1 MKIGLKTADM
11 VSCDQAQVICN
22 KKQYREASLFEKI
35 QLMVHVLYCKACFN
49 SSRKNKRLTRLIRK
63 ANLRAFS
70 QAEKDSMKQQLRQQ
84 GES

>member
-22 KKQYREASLFEKI
+22 KKQYREAGFFEKV
-35 QLMVHVLYCKACFN
+35 QLMVHLLYCKACFK
-49 SSRKNKRLTRLIRK
+49 SSRKNNRLTGMIRK
-63 ANLRAFS
+63 ANLHAFS
-70 QAEKDSMKQQLRQQ
+70 EVEKESLKQRLQEQ